1 MKLEN
6 FNLGEKL
13 EKKQLEKIVWGG
25 NTISNGHHT
34 QTAGDDCDSS
44 SGDTDSGGSTELSF
58 Q

>member
-25 NTISNGHHT
+25 ETKSNGFVT
-34 QTAGDDCDSS
+34 KSAGDDCDSEK
-44 SGDTDSGGSTELSF
+44 GDSDGGGTELAF

>member
-13 EKKQLEKIVWGG
+13 EKKQLEKSVWGG
-25 NTISNGHHT
+25 LTRSNGHT
-34 QTAGDDCDSS
+34 TNSAGDDCDTETS
-44 SGDTDSGGSTELSF
+44 DTDSGVGTELAF